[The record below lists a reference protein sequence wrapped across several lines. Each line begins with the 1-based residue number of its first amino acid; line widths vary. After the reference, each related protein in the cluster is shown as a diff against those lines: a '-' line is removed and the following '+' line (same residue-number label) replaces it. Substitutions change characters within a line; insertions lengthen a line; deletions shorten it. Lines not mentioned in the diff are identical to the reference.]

1 MTRKRFI
8 QPFAALLVFC
18 WTGAARAEG
27 NWPSLFRGVVA
38 SDGEAGVRIVSVDPE
53 SQAWL
58 ADLRPE
64 DVIVRIGEADV
75 KTIED
80 FSTISAALKGT
91 TDHAEVVVFRNGA
104 PRRINLH
111 LYSYPVLKVW
121 GVEFIPNFEMRFGDP
136 SAGRDYWTRL
146 ARGFTEVGN
155 KEEALDAT
163 LNALHNLPGDPQTAL
178 AACEGYFQLAQD
190 RLAEQAIMPALT
202 YLGAALSM
210 AEKLF
215 AYPLSEQELQRIKS
229 QLNATLSS
237 LRSLRSGA
245 LNRHG

>member
-1 MTRKRFI
+1 MMRRSLV
-8 QPFAALLVFC
+8 QALAALLVFC
-18 WTGAARAEG
+18 WAGSVRAEG

-64 DVIVRIGEADV
+64 DIIVRIGEADV
-75 KTIED
+75 RTIQD
-80 FSTISAALKGT
+80 FSAISAALKGT

-111 LYSYPVLKVW
+111 LYSYPVLKAW

-136 SAGRDYWTRL
+136 AAGRDYWTRL
-146 ARGFTEVGN
+146 ARGFNEVGN
-155 KEEALDAT
+155 KEEALNAN

-178 AACEGYFQLAQD
+178 AACEGYFDLAQA
-190 RLAEQAIMPALT
+190 RLAEQAVMPALT

-210 AEKLF
+210 AEHLF
-215 AYPLSEQELQRIKS
+215 EYPLSEDDLVRIKS
-229 QLNATLSS
+229 RLKATLEA
-237 LRSLRSGA
+237 LRKL
-245 LNRHG
+245 H